1 MKAET
6 MMSGNDRGGMT
17 ALLME
22 DNPLLRL
29 GLQRTLGNVAALG
42 EVICVEPAEL
52 ALLPRRLDDVAL
64 VVLGMP
70 QDPERAHALLR
81 TARAAVSAQRLL
93 LLGDGALP
101 RQAPPPTQDW
111 GMCGW
116 LARTATPAAVE
127 AAVSQMLAGVP
138 GPLAARPQPPATAA
152 LRPGLREA
160 RLREARM
167 LHLTPRQYEVLV
179 LLSRGYPLKTVGR
192 LLDISV
198 TTVKSHVALLY
209 QRLQVSSKAEAIH
222 AARERGARF
231 PALRGR
237 TGQGHRPAH

>member
-1 MKAET
+1 
-6 MMSGNDRGGMT
+6 MS

-29 GLQRTLGNVAALG
+29 GLLRTLGNVAALG
-42 EVICVEPAEL
+42 QVICAEPAEL
-52 ALLPRRLDDVAL
+52 ALLPRRLDDIAL
-64 VVLGMP
+64 VVLGVPPDP
-70 QDPERAHALLR
+70 QRARDLLM

-93 LLGDGALP
+93 LLGDRALP
-101 RQAPPPTQDW
+101 RQSPPLTQDW

-116 LARTATPAAVE
+116 LARTATPATVE

-138 GPLAARPQPPATAA
+138 GPAAPARQPAAMPA
-152 LRPGLREA
+152 LREGLRGES
-160 RLREARM
+160 LREARM
-167 LHLTPRQYEVLV
+167 LQLTPRQYEVLV

-209 QRLQVSSKAEAIH
+209 QRLQVSSRNEAIH
-222 AARERGARF
+222 AARQRGARF
-231 PALRGR
+231 PASRSR
-237 TGQGHRPAH
+237 TRPVH

>member
-1 MKAET
+1 MNAEI
-6 MMSGNDRGGMT
+6 MMNGGDRGGMN

-42 EVICVEPAEL
+42 EVICAEPAEL
-52 ALLPRRLDDVAL
+52 ALLPRRLDGIAL
-64 VVLGMP
+64 VVLGVP
-70 QDPERAHALLR
+70 PDPERAHALLK

-101 RQAPPPTQDW
+101 RQAPPLTQEW

-116 LARTATPAAVE
+116 LARTATPDTVE
-127 AAVSQMLAGVP
+127 AAVRQMLAGVAGPAADRPPPAATP
-138 GPLAARPQPPATAA
+138 GPRQ
-152 LRPGLREA
+152 GWHEA

-167 LHLTPRQYEVLV
+167 LHLTPRQYEVLL
-179 LLSRGYPLKTVGR
+179 LLSRGYPLKAVGR
-192 LLDISV
+192 LLNISV

-231 PALRGR
+231 PATRGR
-237 TGQGHRPAH
+237 TGQRHRPAH